1 MAPKKVWLVWSWPW
15 YSPEFSGGLA
25 FDGLLIRERF
35 THSDKKRHGM
45 PSKDLKIFFWQS
57 AYLIRDTFIY
67 DLVVIELMM

>member
-25 FDGLLIRERF
+25 FDGLLIREIRF

-45 PSKDLKIFFWQS
+45 PS
-57 AYLIRDTFIY
+57 
-67 DLVVIELMM
+67 

>member
-1 MAPKKVWLVWSWPW
+1 MAPKKVWLAWSWPW

-45 PSKDLKIFFWQS
+45 PSKDLKIFFVAVCIS
-57 AYLIRDTFIY
+57 NKRHIYLRSCGN
-67 DLVVIELMM
+67 